1 MKIRIPLDLINET
14 AGWLRK
20 TDASLAQNNSLLN
33 KAWSSLQLEAK
44 SRASV
49 EQRISQTKLMAA
61 SLSSDANSL
70 SKYVDL
76 VSSKFAEAD
85 RLESNSMGKTI
96 EHYMRI
102 SAIQINR
109 AGKLFNNNKNLFIKL
124 ALVTGGLIPIIG
136 FGAITALPWIK
147 GLIAKN
153 QEGETNKV
161 FDQVPNI
168 SREEALVKKQQSINN
183 MGSEEFKT
191 WMEKTGWNTDQGV
204 IPIQKIEQMERRNM
218 TIAEL
223 NLWKEQTGWSATGGF
238 PVMEQEQFLDNRGNW
253 PEFNTQGNPHNPN
266 SNYPING
273 NCTWYAY
280 GRMLQMGHSEE
291 ALKSLVPPGSG
302 SAHLW
307 ANNARAADIDG
318 LQVISGSNTILDS
331 IGDMGLPIIAQWDN
345 QHVAVVEQV
354 VRDENG
360 NIESLLVS
368 ESHYHTG
375 GPYNTA
381 SISPGRR
388 WPDNLLLFLRIV
400 NEDQYSRPYAVRC
413 SKVDIKHQSVL
424 ALFNTPCAYELEGL
438 ACLFVKSVALNS
450 SGARVFAPSVNTH
463 IK

>member
-1 MKIRIPLDLINET
+1 MLSHFLPIRIPVDMINET
-14 AGWLRK
+14 ADRLRK
-20 TDASLAQNNSLLN
+20 TDARLAQSISLLN

-49 EQRISQTKLMAA
+49 EQRLGQTGRIAA
-61 SLSSDANSL
+61 ILSSDINRL

-76 VSSKFAEAD
+76 VSRRFVEVD

-102 SAIQINR
+102 GAIQINR
-109 AGKLFNNNKNLFIKL
+109 TGGLFNNSKNIFIKL

-136 FGAITALPWIK
+136 FGAITTLPGIK
-147 GLIAKN
+147 GLIANN
-153 QEGETNKV
+153 QEGETNKELE
-161 FDQVPNI
+161 QVPNV

-183 MGSEEFKT
+183 MESEEFET
-191 WMEKTGWNTDQGV
+191 WMEESGWNPDQGLR
-204 IPIQKIEQMERRNM
+204 PIQEVEQMERRNM
-218 TIAEL
+218 TIAEF
-223 NLWKEQTGWSATGGF
+223 NLWKEQTGWSAVAGF
-238 PVMEQEQFLDNRGNW
+238 PVMKQEQFLDNRGNW
-253 PEFNTQGNPHNPN
+253 PEFNSQGNPHNPN
-266 SNYPING
+266 PNYPING

-318 LQVISGSNTILDS
+318 LQVVSGSNTILDS
-331 IGDMGLPIIAQWDN
+331 IGDMGLPIIAQWNN

-381 SISPGRR
+381 SISSDRR
-388 WPDNLLLFLRIV
+388 WPDNFIIV
-400 NEDQYSRPYAVRC
+400 PADS
-413 SKVDIKHQSVL
+413 L
-424 ALFNTPCAYELEGL
+424 
-438 ACLFVKSVALNS
+438 
-450 SGARVFAPSVNTH
+450 
-463 IK
+463 